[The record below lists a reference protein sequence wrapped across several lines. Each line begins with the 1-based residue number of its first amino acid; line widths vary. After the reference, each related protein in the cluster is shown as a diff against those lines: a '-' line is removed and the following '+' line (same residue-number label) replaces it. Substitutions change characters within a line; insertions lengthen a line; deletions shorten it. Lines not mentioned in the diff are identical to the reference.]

1 MSKLQEYDHWLML
14 VWLLITGLTVFGFVV
29 SWNEGLLQALVAGDQ
44 SRIALVIG
52 FLYVLGTAHC
62 ALRAAFLA
70 REIDLVQRVDRAVG
84 ETIAPVE
91 IAKDSLEILGQTVS
105 LHTILGDH
113 LVAVLR
119 GNRNIDDHSRD
130 SERSTQVDLLVSRA
144 KGSHDIGWFVVDI
157 LLKLGLIGTIVGF
170 ILMLSSVANT
180 ASLDVNTMQK
190 VLKQMSAGMGT
201 ALFTTLAGL
210 TGSILLGLQYLLL
223 DKGAD
228 ALIERILRLSESR
241 LSLSSN

>member
-1 MSKLQEYDHWLML
+1 MAKLQEHDHWLML
-14 VWLLITGLTVFGFVV
+14 LWLLTTGLIVFGVIV
-29 SWNEGLLQALVAGDQ
+29 SWNEGLLQALVAGDR
-44 SRIALVIG
+44 SRITLVIG
-52 FLYVLGTAHC
+52 LLYVLGTAHC
-62 ALRAAFLA
+62 GKRVAYLA
-70 REIDLVQRVDRAVG
+70 TEIDLVQRIDRSIGERAVRLRFHDNS
-84 ETIAPVE
+84 IE
-91 IAKDSLEILGQTVS
+91 IAGHTISSDSL
-105 LHTILGDH
+105 LGDH
-113 LVAVLR
+113 LSALPR
-119 GNRNIDDHSRD
+119 GKPETYADAQD
-130 SERSTQVDLLVSRA
+130 SDLKRSTLVDVLVSRA

-157 LLKLGLIGTIVGF
+157 LLKLGLIGTIIGF

-228 ALIERILRLSESR
+228 TLIERILRLTESR
-241 LSLSSN
+241 LSLN

>member
-14 VWLLITGLTVFGFVV
+14 VWLLITGLIVFGVVV
-29 SWNEGLLQALVAGDQ
+29 SWNEGLLQTLVAGDQ
-44 SRIALVIG
+44 SRISLLIG
-52 FLYVLGTAHC
+52 LLYVLGTAHC
-62 ALRAAFLA
+62 FKRAAYLA
-70 REIDLVQRVDRAVG
+70 AEIDLVQRVDRAVG
-84 ETIAPVE
+84 DKIAPVQFRNE
-91 IAKDSLEILGQTVS
+91 SLEIVGQTIS
-105 LHTILGDH
+105 PNTILGDH
-113 LVAVLR
+113 LATLLR
-119 GNRNIDDHSRD
+119 SKQDAHARTQDF
-130 SERSTQVDLLVSRA
+130 ERTTLVDVLVSRA

-228 ALIERILRLSESR
+228 VLIERILRLSESR
-241 LSLSSN
+241 LSLD

>member
-14 VWLLITGLTVFGFVV
+14 VWLLITGLIAFGFAV

-44 SRIALVIG
+44 SRISLVIG

-62 ALRAAFLA
+62 ATRAAYLA
-70 REIDLVQRVDRAVG
+70 AEIALVQRVDRAVG
-84 ETIAPVE
+84 DEIAPVQLRN
-91 IAKDSLEILGQTVS
+91 DSLEIVGQTIS
-105 LHTILGDH
+105 PNTILGDH
-113 LVAVLR
+113 LATLLR
-119 GNRNIDDHSRD
+119 GKQDAGARTQD
-130 SERSTQVDLLVSRA
+130 SERSTLVDLLVSRA

-210 TGSILLGLQYLLL
+210 TGSILLGLQYLIL

-228 ALIERILRLSESR
+228 TLIERILRLSESR
-241 LSLSSN
+241 LSLN

>member
-14 VWLLITGLTVFGFVV
+14 VWLLITGLIAFGFAV
-29 SWNEGLLQALVAGDQ
+29 SWNEGLLQALVACDQ
-44 SRIALVIG
+44 SRISLVIG

-62 ALRAAFLA
+62 ATRAAYLA
-70 REIDLVQRVDRAVG
+70 AEIALVQRVDRAVG
-84 ETIAPVE
+84 DEIAPVQLRN
-91 IAKDSLEILGQTVS
+91 DSLEIVGQTIS
-105 LHTILGDH
+105 PNTILGDH
-113 LVAVLR
+113 LATLLR
-119 GNRNIDDHSRD
+119 GKQDAGARTQD
-130 SERSTQVDLLVSRA
+130 SERSTLVDLLVSRA

-210 TGSILLGLQYLLL
+210 TGSILLGLQYLIL

-228 ALIERILRLSESR
+228 TLIERILQLSESR
-241 LSLSSN
+241 LSLN

>member
-14 VWLLITGLTVFGFVV
+14 VWLLITGLIAFGFAV
-29 SWNEGLLQALVAGDQ
+29 SWNEGLLQALVACDQ
-44 SRIALVIG
+44 SRISLVIG

-62 ALRAAFLA
+62 ATRAAYLA
-70 REIDLVQRVDRAVG
+70 AEIALVQRVDRAVG
-84 ETIAPVE
+84 DEIAPVQLRN
-91 IAKDSLEILGQTVS
+91 DSLEIVGQTIS
-105 LHTILGDH
+105 PNTILGDH
-113 LVAVLR
+113 LATLLR
-119 GNRNIDDHSRD
+119 GKQDAGARTQD
-130 SERSTQVDLLVSRA
+130 SERSTLVDLLVSRA

-210 TGSILLGLQYLLL
+210 TGSILLGLQYLIL

-228 ALIERILRLSESR
+228 TLIERILRLSESR
-241 LSLSSN
+241 LSLN